1 VTAPDVR
8 LRPVDGARYLLELAA
23 PTPASATEARYAAWV
38 LTPATT
44 VAYHATLRE
53 DGEVE
58 LAAVADAAS
67 PAHEAALRMFAR
79 LTARGAVGRRA
90 EGRPTGPARGLRWR
104 ADKP

>member
-1 VTAPDVR
+1 MTAPDVR

-38 LTPATT
+38 LTPAMT
-44 VAYHATLRE
+44 VGYRATLRE

-58 LAAVADAAS
+58 VAALDAPAS

-90 EGRPTGPARGLRWR
+90 EGLPTWPARVLRWR